1 MPLPPRVVDLCS
13 GRGWDTT
20 FRMAHFPL
28 TEYRVRRDPAD
39 RTTLITA
46 GEQEV
51 PFVLTPE
58 VAPPLLVAAGESV
71 GIN

>member
-1 MPLPPRVVDLCS
+1 
-13 GRGWDTT
+13 
-20 FRMAHFPL
+20 MAHFPL